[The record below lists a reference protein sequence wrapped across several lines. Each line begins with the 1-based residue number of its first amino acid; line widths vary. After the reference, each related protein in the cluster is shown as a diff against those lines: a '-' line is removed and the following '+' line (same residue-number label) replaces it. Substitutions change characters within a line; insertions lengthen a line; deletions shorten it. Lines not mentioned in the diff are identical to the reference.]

1 MAEATCGEAFVA
13 HTLPHTTTGG
23 GAPVRMFESNGS
35 GLSIGDLDGDGLLDV
50 VLANIGGPPS
60 VLFNDGDFQFTRVEL
75 NAPPTRAASTVDVD
89 GDGLL
94 DVVFTTQLAAPIM
107 WRNLGERQSA
117 EREALPGVIEPAYSM
132 AWGDLD
138 ADGDLDAVTGSYD
151 AELEL
156 KLRDTFM
163 LGEGAGIF
171 YYENDGGQFTQQ
183 RLAESSQALV
193 VYLHDVN
200 NDSAPD
206 IMVGNDFEPIDR
218 YWLNTPDGWQQTEI
232 ADVMTHST
240 MSYTA
245 ADINNDGAAELYATD
260 MKPYSEDDATMQAW
274 APVMDRMMS
283 MPMLEG
289 DPQVMENV
297 MLITEAAGY
306 TNIGSDMGL
315 DATGWSWSSKF
326 GDLDSDGL
334 LDLYVVNGMIAE
346 DLFGHLPDDELVE
359 ENQAFRNVDGTTF
372 QPAPQ
377 WNLNATESGRGMSMG
392 DMDNDGDLDI
402 VVNNLLSASMLY
414 ENQLCGNSI
423 QIDLSD
429 STSRNTYALGAQVT
443 LTTEATTYTRTVQA
457 SSGYL
462 SGDPARVHFGLPE
475 GETPQTLLIQWP
487 DGTTSQIDSPPADH
501 ILSISR

>member
-1 MAEATCGEAFVA
+1 
-13 HTLPHTTTGG
+13 
-23 GAPVRMFESNGS
+23 
-35 GLSIGDLDGDGLLDV
+35 
-50 VLANIGGPPS
+50 
-60 VLFNDGDFQFTRVEL
+60 
-75 NAPPTRAASTVDVD
+75 
-89 GDGLL
+89 
-94 DVVFTTQLAAPIM
+94 
-107 WRNLGERQSA
+107 RNLGERQSA